1 MGLLNDEKLV
11 EMSNYITKKKKK
23 REVIGKG
30 FLFSVNSAGY
40 TKDCP

>member
-23 REVIGKG
+23 KRSHWERFPI
-30 FLFSVNSAGY
+30 FSEL
-40 TKDCP
+40 CWLH

>member
-23 REVIGKG
+23 RSHWERFPI
-30 FLFSVNSAGY
+30 FSEL
-40 TKDCP
+40 CWLH